1 MIDFVET
8 WTRYLAAGVEFGAG
22 LIVGMAAIQAVIRSI
37 SIILRPTDEQD
48 KEDIRLSF
56 ARWLA
61 LALEFEVAS
70 DILRTTIAP
79 TWNEIGQLA
88 AIVALRTLL
97 NFFLQREIAASD
109 ARKSQAPPAT

>member
-1 MIDFVET
+1 MIDFVTECT
-8 WTRYLAAGVEFGAG
+8 KYMAACVELGAG
-22 LIVGMAAIQAVIRSI
+22 IIVGIAVIQAVVLSI
-37 SIILRPTDEQD
+37 GLLLKPEAETS

-88 AIVALRTLL
+88 SIVVIRTLL
-97 NFFLQREIAASD
+97 NYFLQKEIERSD
-109 ARKSQAPPAT
+109 ARKNAT